1 MDLMHRYV
9 ALRRRVLGV
18 DELHMYDLH
27 VPLVT
32 QKDNRYSFEE
42 AKQIVRRGLAPLG
55 EDYLSF
61 WMKDLDRAGLMCT
74 KIREEEAVRIPGAR
88 TEHTRMCC

>member
-1 MDLMHRYV
+1 MWHCADG
-9 ALRRRVLGV
+9 VLGV

-55 EDYLSF
+55 EDYLRL
-61 WMKDLDRAGLMCT
+61 LDEGFGQGWIDVYENQERG
-74 KIREEEAVRIPGAR
+74 AVRIPGAR